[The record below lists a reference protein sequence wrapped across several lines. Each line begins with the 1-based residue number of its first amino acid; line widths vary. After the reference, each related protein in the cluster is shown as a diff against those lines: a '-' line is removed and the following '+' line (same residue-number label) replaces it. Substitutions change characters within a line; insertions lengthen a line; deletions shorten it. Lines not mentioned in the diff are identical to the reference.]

1 MLKDKLNPCEKS
13 LLLLKM
19 RYRFVQLLLVF
30 QIVFT
35 GRALVSLNSLESLAN
50 YLQLFVIILFQNGS
64 DSGRSSMVCL

>member
-19 RYRFVQLLLVF
+19 HYRFVQLLLVF

-64 DSGRSSMVCL
+64 DSGRPSMVRL